1 MGMKVLVVETAM
13 LLENNSCQVRVVKS
27 YKFEGA
33 GVSQIP
39 ENGLIVTG
47 RNTYLP
53 YITTKLPAESERY

>member
-13 LLENNSCQVRVVKS
+13 LLVNNSCQVRVVKS

-39 ENGLIVTG
+39 EDGMIMTG
-47 RNTYLP
+47 GNTYLP
-53 YITTKLPAESERY
+53 YITTKLPTELERY